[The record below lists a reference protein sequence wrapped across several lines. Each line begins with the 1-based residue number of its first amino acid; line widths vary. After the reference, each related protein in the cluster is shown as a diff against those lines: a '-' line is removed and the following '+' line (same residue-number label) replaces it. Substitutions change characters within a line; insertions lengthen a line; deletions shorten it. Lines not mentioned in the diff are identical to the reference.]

1 MDGSCIDES
10 TTSTDS
16 ISISPTSLSP
26 FPSPPPPSKSPPESA
41 LCRVGS
47 GASVILDSE
56 SGVEAESR
64 KLPSSKY
71 KGVVPQ
77 PNGRW
82 GAQIYEKHQRVWL
95 GTFNEEDEAA
105 RAYDIA
111 AQRFRGR
118 DAVTNF
124 KPSAAASAEETTT
137 EDDDIETAFLNS
149 HSKAEIVDMLRK
161 HTYNDE
167 LEQSKRNH
175 RFLDGQGKNSL
186 LLRGGGLNG
195 AAANA
200 GLSGT
205 DRILKAREQL
215 FEKAV
220 TPSDVGKLNRLVIPK
235 QHAEKHFPLQG
246 GINSSAST
254 KGVLLN
260 FEDVTGK
267 VWRFRYSYW
276 NSSQSYVLTKGWSRF
291 VKEKNLKAGDI
302 VSFQRSTG
310 QDKQLYIDWKA
321 RTTTVVAAAGRPVLV
336 GSVQAAPVEMVRLFG
351 VNIFKVPGGGGGA
364 MEGSG
369 AGGCNGK
376 RIREMEML
384 SSLDQYSKK
393 QRIIGAL

>member
-1 MDGSCIDES
+1 MDGNSSTDES
-10 TTSTDS
+10 TTTESFTLS
-16 ISISPTSLSP
+16 ASPAATPMP
-26 FPSPPPPSKSPPESA
+26 FKSPPAAEST

-47 GASVILDSE
+47 GVSSVVVDSE
-56 SGVEAESR
+56 MITNAINGGADAESGR

-105 RAYDIA
+105 RAYDVA

-124 KPSAAASAEETTT
+124 KPLSETTE
-137 EDDDIETAFLNS
+137 EDEIESVFLNS

-167 LEQSKRNH
+167 LEQSKRNS
-175 RFLDGQGKNSL
+175 FGIDGNGNRKPSRSGL
-186 LLRGGGLNG
+186 LFGSDLT
-195 AAANA
+195 A
-200 GLSGT
+200 SM
-205 DRILKAREQL
+205 AREQL

-235 QHAEKHFPLQG
+235 QHAEKHFPLQ
-246 GINSSAST
+246 SANT
-254 KGVLLN
+254 CKGVLLN
-260 FEDVTGK
+260 FEDVGGK

-291 VKEKNLKAGDI
+291 VKEKSLKAGDI

-310 QDKQLYIDWKA
+310 PDKQLYIDWKA
-321 RTTTVVAAAGRPVLV
+321 RDVDSGSAVGSV
-336 GSVQAAPVEMVRLFG
+336 GSVQMVRLFG
-351 VNIFKVPGGGGGA
+351 VNIFKLPGTE
-364 MEGSG
+364 MVEGIG
-369 AGGCNGK
+369 IGGGCNGK
-376 RIREMEML
+376 RTRDMEL
-384 SSLDQYSKK
+384 LELECSKK
-393 QRIIGAL
+393 PRIIGAL

>member
-1 MDGSCIDES
+1 MDGISSSSTDDNS

-16 ISISPTSLSP
+16 NHCISPL
-26 FPSPPPPSKSPPESA
+26 PPPPPPALLPFPAKSS

-47 GASVILDSE
+47 GASSSVVLDPE
-56 SGVEAESR
+56 SGIEAESR

-95 GTFNEEDEAA
+95 GTFNREDDAA

-111 AQRFRGR
+111 ARRFRGR

-124 KPSAAASAEETTT
+124 KPPR
-137 EDDDIETAFLNS
+137 IELESNFLNS

-161 HTYNDE
+161 HTYDDE
-167 LEQSKRNH
+167 LEQSRRK
-175 RFLDGQGKNSL
+175 GQGMKQSIARFNP
-186 LLRGGGLNG
+186 
-195 AAANA
+195 NA
-200 GLSGT
+200 GS
-205 DRILKAREQL
+205 DRFDRSNREPL

-235 QHAEKHFPLQG
+235 QHAEKHFPLQSG
-246 GINSSAST
+246 GNNSSSTT

-260 FEDVTGK
+260 FEDAAGK

-291 VKEKNLKAGDI
+291 VKEKGLKAGDI
-302 VSFQRSTG
+302 VSFQRSAAAAG
-310 QDKQLYIDWKA
+310 EEERQLYIDWRPRVGPNQA
-321 RTTTVVAAAGRPVLV
+321 VCSVVQPVH
-336 GSVQAAPVEMVRLFG
+336 MVRLFG
-351 VNIFKVPGGGGGA
+351 VNIFKLPGSSGDGG
-364 MEGSG
+364 
-369 AGGCNGK
+369 GGCNGK
-376 RIREMEML
+376 RSVREMEMVAFEC
-384 SSLDQYSKK
+384 SKK